1 MTVLTETDIL
11 LIQLMEEAAEVQ
23 KVCSKA
29 LRFGG
34 LEEIEPAK
42 PMQLNNAERISRE
55 INDFLAVAK
64 MLLAKGK
71 IPGYHNMQSMDEKT
85 EKVKAFMEYSR
96 KIGSLLME

>member
-1 MTVLTETDIL
+1 MALLTETDIL

-29 LRFGG
+29 LRFG
-34 LEEIEPAK
+34 LEEVEPDK

-55 INDFLAVAK
+55 LADFLAVAK
-64 MLLAKGK
+64 MLLAKEK
-71 IPGYHNMQSMDEKT
+71 IPGYHNMQSMVDKT

-96 KIGSLLME
+96 KVGRLE